1 MPTVST
7 FRNIPFSTTY
17 NQDYERP
24 LLSLDWV
31 LDSGI
36 PCQRSVASGV
46 LAIPCMDSAVFSTHI
61 DISVASSLPFDLV
74 LGRYWLQF
82 CRDSVQDACFI
93 LSSGPVD
100 LRRPSLSTGTTL

>member
-1 MPTVST
+1 
-7 FRNIPFSTTY
+7 
-17 NQDYERP
+17 
-24 LLSLDWV
+24 

-100 LRRPSLSTGTTL
+100 LRRPSRFLWRLF